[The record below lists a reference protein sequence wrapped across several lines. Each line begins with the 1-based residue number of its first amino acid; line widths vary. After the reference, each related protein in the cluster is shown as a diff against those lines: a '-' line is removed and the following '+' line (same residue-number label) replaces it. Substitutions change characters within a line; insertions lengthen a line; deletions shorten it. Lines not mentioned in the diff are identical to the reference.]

1 MENLNKKENNLQLIT
16 CPECDGSGR
25 KKSGL
30 ICSHCLGMGMGAFY
44 NGKFLYWGPKLGRAT
59 IKLRHLKRTLNIVIN
74 LIAIM
79 FGLAGLLALTWWIIN
94 DGAVEDN
101 LGIFSFWR
109 HKSWLILLFWFGLL
123 ADQFIFYR
131 LSEEEAQKKKI
142 KKTTYEERSK
152 QFNLPD
158 NWLELKK
165 IKTKYRV
172 DVSTGFSYSAFR
184 VVEESFI
191 LANSAKNDTVLVM
204 HLFFSLLKD
213 NEIAALFSRLD
224 IDAKGLVQKVK
235 KQILQIPNQDNLTRL
250 SNGVKEVFIEAYI
263 NASRNGQKEVRVID
277 LLLPMLS
284 RDKMLEE
291 ILYDLDV
298 DKDEI
303 KNIIEWFRINQKLIN
318 NYKIYKKMA
327 RYKPASSMDRA
338 YTAVATPALNHF
350 AHDLTVAAKWGR
362 LELCVG
368 RDKEIENIFQ
378 QLESSRSGIIL
389 VGLVGV
395 GKNAIVEQIAQMMV
409 EEDVPKLLKD
419 KRLVE
424 LDISRLVSGA
434 DPFQA
439 EERMLVII
447 DEVARARNIILY
459 IDNIE
464 NIMGISSGSEE
475 SLELSEVL
483 AKAIE
488 QKKIICLTTA
498 TKKNYAQFIED
509 KPLGNNLAKIDIE
522 EPEINQA
529 IQMIESKIGYFESK
543 YNIYFSYKSIAKA
556 VELTNKYVHD
566 KYLPDK
572 AISMLETIAV
582 KIAKSKGSNS
592 MVGEND
598 VASVISEMTK
608 IPVNK
613 ISQSEGQE
621 LLNLEQKIHERMID
635 QEEAVKMVADS
646 LRRARA
652 ELRESKRPIA
662 SFLFMGPTGVGKTE
676 LAKTIAEVYFGRE
689 DYMIRIDMS
698 EYQHPDSVKKMI
710 GSPQNLGLLTEAVR
724 KTPFA
729 LILLDEFEK
738 AHPDI
743 LNLFLQVMD
752 DGRLTDGQGRTVDF
766 TNCIIISTSNI
777 GATYIQSQIM
787 AGKKIEEIKQTLIN
801 EKLNQSLRPELIN
814 RFDGIIVFKPL
825 SINDVEK
832 ITKLILNK
840 TEKMLEAKGVG
851 LWVDEAG
858 IKLLAKQGFDPKF
871 GARPLRRLIQDK
883 IENEIANKI
892 LANEVKRRDVIVI
905 NSEAKISIEKGRQ
918 L

>member
-1 MENLNKKENNLQLIT
+1 MEDSNKTIPSLQIIN
-16 CPECDGSGR
+16 CPECGGCGR

-30 ICSHCLGMGMGAFY
+30 ICTYCLGMGLGAFY
-44 NGKFLYWGPKLGRAT
+44 NEKFLYWGPKLGRAT
-59 IKLRHLKRTLNIVIN
+59 IKLRHFKRSLNIVIN
-74 LIAIM
+74 LIAMM
-79 FGLAGLLALTWWIIN
+79 FGLLGLLALAWWIF
-94 DGAVEDN
+94 DSGAIEDK

-109 HKSWLILLFWFGLL
+109 HKSWLILLFWIGVL

-131 LSEEEAQKKKI
+131 LSEEEAQRKKI
-142 KKTTYEERSK
+142 KKATYEERSK

-158 NWLELKK
+158 NWQELKK
-165 IKTKYRV
+165 IKSKYRV

-184 VVEESFI
+184 VVEEAFI
-191 LANSAKNDTVLVM
+191 LANSSKNSTVNIM

-213 NEIAALFSRLD
+213 NEAAALFSRLD
-224 IDAKGLVQKVK
+224 IDAKDLVQKVK
-235 KQILQIPNQDNLTRL
+235 NQILQNLNQGNLTRL
-250 SNGVKEVFIEAYI
+250 SNKVKEVFIEAYVS
-263 NASRNGQKEVRVID
+263 ATENGQKEVRVID

-284 RDKMLEE
+284 RDKILEE
-291 ILYDLDV
+291 IFYDLDV
-298 DKDEI
+298 DKDKI
-303 KNIIEWFRINQKLIN
+303 NNVIQWFRINQKLIE

-368 RDKEIENIFQ
+368 RDNEIEKIFQ
-378 QLESSRSGIIL
+378 QIESGQNGVIL
-389 VGLVGV
+389 VGSVGV

-409 EEDVPKLLKD
+409 KEDVPILLKD

-434 DPFQA
+434 DPSQA
-439 EERMLVII
+439 EERMVVII
-447 DEVARARNIILY
+447 DEVARAGNIILY
-459 IDNIE
+459 VDNIE

-488 QKKIICLTTA
+488 QKRIICLTTA
-498 TKKNYAQFIED
+498 TKKNYVQFLED
-509 KPLGNNLAKIDIE
+509 KPLGNNLAKIEIE
-522 EPEINQA
+522 EPGINQA

-543 YNIYFSYKSIAKA
+543 YNVYFSYNSIAKA
-556 VELTNKYVHD
+556 VKLTDKYIHD
-566 KYLPDK
+566 KYLPAK
-572 AISMLETIAV
+572 AIKILETIAV
-582 KIAKSKGSNS
+582 KTAKIKGSGSVVN
-592 MVGEND
+592 EED
-598 VASVISEMTK
+598 VASVISEIIK

-621 LLNLEQKIHERMID
+621 LLNLEEKIHERMVD
-635 QEEAVKMVADS
+635 QAEAVDIVADS

-652 ELRESKRPIA
+652 ELREGKRPIA
-662 SFLFMGPTGVGKTE
+662 NFLFMGPTGVGKTE
-676 LAKTIAEVYFGRE
+676 LAKTIAEVYFGDE
-689 DYMIRIDMS
+689 DYMIRVDMS
-698 EYQHPDSVKKMI
+698 EYQHPDSVEKMI

-724 KTPFA
+724 KLPFA

-752 DGRLTDGQGRTVDF
+752 DGRLTDGQGRTIDF
-766 TNCIIISTSNI
+766 TNCIIIATSNI
-777 GATYIQSQIM
+777 GATYIQAQIM
-787 AGKKIEEIKQTLIN
+787 AGKKIEEIKKTLIN

-825 SINDVEK
+825 SIDDVEE

-840 TEKMLEAKGVG
+840 TKKMLEVKGVG
-851 LWVDEAG
+851 LQIEETG
-858 IKLLAKQGFDPKF
+858 IKLLAQQGFDPKF

-892 LANEVKRRDVIVI
+892 LTGEVNRRDTVVID
-905 NSEAKISIEKGRQ
+905 SETNVSIEKGRE

>member
-1 MENLNKKENNLQLIT
+1 MENLNRNTADLQMIA
-16 CPECDGSGR
+16 CPECEGSGR

-30 ICSHCLGMGMGAFY
+30 ICPNCSGMGIGAFY
-44 NGKFLYWGPKLGRAT
+44 NGKFLYWGPKLGRAV
-59 IKLRHLKRTLNIVIN
+59 IKLRHLKRSLNIVIN
-74 LIAIM
+74 LVAILI
-79 FGLAGLLALTWWIIN
+79 GLAGLLALAWWILS
-94 DGAVEDN
+94 DGAVDDKIN
-101 LGIFSFWR
+101 IFSFWR
-109 HKSWLILLFWFGLL
+109 HKSWLILLFWVGLL

-131 LSEEEAQKKKI
+131 LSEDEERKKKI
-142 KKTTYEERSK
+142 KKATYEEKNK

-158 NWLELKK
+158 NWRELRK
-165 IKTKYRV
+165 IKAKYKT
-172 DVSTGFSYSAFR
+172 DISAGFSYSAFR
-184 VVEESFI
+184 AVEEAFV
-191 LANSAKNDTVLVM
+191 LANSAKSSTVNSM
-204 HLFFSLLKD
+204 HLFFCLLKND
-213 NEIAALFSRLD
+213 EVAALFSRLD
-224 IDAKGLVQKVK
+224 ISAKDLVQSVK
-235 KQILQIPNQDNLTRL
+235 RQIIQFPDQSSLTRL
-250 SNGVKEVFIEAYI
+250 SNEVKEVFIEAYI
-263 NASRNGQKEVRVID
+263 VAADKGQKEVQAID
-277 LLLPMLS
+277 LILPMLS
-284 RDKMLEE
+284 RDRILEE

-298 DKDEI
+298 EKNEI
-303 KNIIEWFRINQKLIN
+303 SNVIEWFRINQKLIE
-318 NYKIYKKMA
+318 NYKVYKKMA
-327 RYKPASSMDRA
+327 RYKPSSSMDRA

-368 RDKEIENIFQ
+368 RDKEIEKIFQ
-378 QLESSRSGIIL
+378 QLESGQNGIIL
-389 VGLVGV
+389 VGSVGV
-395 GKNAIVEQIAQMMV
+395 GKNAIVEQIAQLMV
-409 EEDVPKLLKD
+409 EEDVPRLLKD

-447 DEVARARNIILY
+447 DEVARAGNIVLY

-483 AKAIE
+483 AGAIE
-488 QKKIICLTTA
+488 QKRIICLTTA
-498 TKKNYAQFIED
+498 TKKNYTQFIED
-509 KPLGNNLAKIDIE
+509 KPIGNNLSKIDIE
-522 EPEINQA
+522 EPASDNA
-529 IQMIESKIGYFESK
+529 IQMIESKIGYFENK
-543 YNIYFSYKSIAKA
+543 YNVYFSYKSIAKA
-556 VELTNKYVHD
+556 VELTGKYIHD
-566 KYLPDK
+566 RYLPAK
-572 AISMLETIAV
+572 AISILETVAV
-582 KIAKSKGSNS
+582 KAVKDKEGIGIVSE
-592 MVGEND
+592 EN
-598 VASVISEMTK
+598 VADAISEVTK
-608 IPVNK
+608 IPVTK
-613 ISQSEGQE
+613 ISQSEGQQ
-621 LLNLEQKIHERMID
+621 LLNLEEKIHERMID
-635 QEEAVKMVADS
+635 QEEAVKIVADS

-676 LAKTIAEVYFGRE
+676 LAKTIAAVYFGRE
-689 DYMIRIDMS
+689 DYMIRVDMS

-777 GATYIQSQIM
+777 GAAYIQAQIM
-787 AGKKIEEIKQTLIN
+787 AGKEIGEIKQTLIN

-814 RFDGIIVFKPL
+814 RFDGIVVFKPL
-825 SINDVEK
+825 SLVDVEK
-832 ITKLILNK
+832 IAELILNK
-840 TEKMLEAKGVG
+840 TKKMLEAKGIG
-851 LWVDEAG
+851 LRVDKDG
-858 IKLLAKQGFDPKF
+858 LKILAEQGFDPKF

-883 IENEIANKI
+883 IENEIASKI
-892 LANEVKRRDVIVI
+892 LAGEINRRDTIFI
-905 NSEAKISIEKGRQ
+905 DHEARVMVEKGRR